1 MIRTHVPCNN
11 SSSNFRV
18 TNPEAHEENTDPYSH
33 SHDGCVLIKQ
43 FNHIKL
49 VSQPHWIYMYM
60 GVYSIYVCVYI
71 ALVGIVSVSR
81 SGKCTNLIVCQPS
94 LPADQPGARHKV
106 TRAVQGEWGEKL
118 CRGWVCDVRRGW
130 LIPHSTPIYSET
142 QRRRQQP
149 LKVRTIRAK
158 NVPEENVE
166 KLWTAGDKQ
175 LLFLSEG
182 GENSEGGAIEME
194 NWEGCSCEDSWATWL
209 DANCECY
216 ARLSTCCPLRFSNG
230 FPETRADCKR
240 M

>member
-1 MIRTHVPCNN
+1 M
-11 SSSNFRV
+11 
-18 TNPEAHEENTDPYSH
+18 TNPEAHGEHTDPYSH

-49 VSQPHWIYMYM
+49 VSQPHWIYMR
-60 GVYSIYVCVYI
+60 VYCICVCVYI

-106 TRAVQGEWGEKL
+106 TRAVQCIVGG
-118 CRGWVCDVRRGW
+118 RRGEAMSGMSMW
-130 LIPHSTPIYSET
+130 CAARVVDSTLYSNLLRDATTTTAATQSADNTCEKCARRKCGKT
-142 QRRRQQP
+142 VDSWWQAIVVFVRGRREQRR
-149 LKVRTIRAK
+149 
-158 NVPEENVE
+158 
-166 KLWTAGDKQ
+166 
-175 LLFLSEG
+175 
-182 GENSEGGAIEME
+182 GAIEME